1 MVGGCSKVVQDVAPF
16 MMADGNPAETRFVNK
31 VGLERA
37 GFGTETISTLVKA
50 YKTLFRSGLTL
61 ENAVSRLEA
70 DLDST
75 PELTELIQF
84 VRASQRGL
92 AR

>member
-1 MVGGCSKVVQDVAPF
+1 
-16 MMADGNPAETRFVNK
+16 
-31 VGLERA
+31 L
-37 GFGTETISTLVKA
+37 IKA

-61 ENAVSRLEA
+61 DNAVSRLET
-70 DLDST
+70 DLPPT